1 MFVGKVIGTVWATVK
16 WPAVQGQKLLLVRPY
31 HLSDLWAASRAA
43 SLQSQPP
50 PQPLVDGSAL
60 PEGMPLPLV
69 PNSEAVVCVDLLD
82 AGVGDSVVVAF
93 GHAARVAAE
102 SLTGNADPGHAQA
115 LRPGFSAVPQTSQPT
130 IPIDAAVVAIV
141 DGLQVML
148 PGT

>member
-43 SLQSQPP
+43 SLPSEPP
-50 PQPLVDGSAL
+50 VDGSAL
-60 PEGMPLPLV
+60 PEGMPLPLPLV
-69 PNSEAVVCVDLLD
+69 PNTEAVVCVDLLD

-102 SLTGNADPGHAQA
+102 SLTGNADPGHEQA
-115 LRPGFSAVPQTSQPT
+115 LRPGFSAVPQTLQPT

>member
-50 PQPLVDGSAL
+50 VDASAL

-102 SLTGNADPGHAQA
+102 SLTGNADPGHEQA
-115 LRPGFSAVPQTSQPT
+115 LRPGFSAVPQTLQPT

>member
-43 SLQSQPP
+43 NLPSEPP
-50 PQPLVDGSAL
+50 VDGSAL

-69 PNSEAVVCVDLLD
+69 PNTEAVVCVDLLD

-102 SLTGNADPGHAQA
+102 SLTGNADPAHGQA
-115 LRPGFSAVPQTSQPT
+115 LRPGFSAVPQTAQPT

>member
-31 HLSDLWAASRAA
+31 HLSDLWAASRAS
-43 SLQSQPP
+43 SLQSQP
-50 PQPLVDGSAL
+50 LVDVSAL
-60 PEGMPLPLV
+60 PEGMPLSPV

-102 SLTGNADPGHAQA
+102 SLTGNADPGHEQA
-115 LRPGFSAVPQTSQPT
+115 LRPSFSAVPQTSQPT

>member
-43 SLQSQPP
+43 GLQSEPT
-50 PQPLVDGSAL
+50 VDASAL
-60 PEGMPLPLV
+60 PEGMSLPLA

-102 SLTGNADPGHAQA
+102 SLGANTDPGHEQA
-115 LRPGFSAVPQTSQPT
+115 LRAGFSAVPQTSQPT

>member
-43 SLQSQPP
+43 SLPSEPP
-50 PQPLVDGSAL
+50 VDGSAL

-102 SLTGNADPGHAQA
+102 SLTGNADPGHEQA
-115 LRPGFSAVPQTSQPT
+115 LRPGFSAVPQTLQPT

>member
-50 PQPLVDGSAL
+50 VDGSAL

-102 SLTGNADPGHAQA
+102 SLTGNADPGHEQA
-115 LRPGFSAVPQTSQPT
+115 LRPGFSAVQQTLQPT